1 LRTAHLAV
9 AVFAS
14 LTLGAAPKPNAAATT
29 DTLGGPA
36 RWLTYVSTDKPIYK
50 TGETVYV
57 RGVVL
62 DAANH
67 APLLAGGHQ
76 PQIEIKGPKGESAA
90 GGSTIVQDGSF
101 GFSCTPGSVR
111 GPLDRLVAT
120 LSAATK
126 DRVLVVGSSH
136 GRPPTALVLALTA
149 WPERDAVMPF
159 RNGRPDP
166 LCAIY
171 RRARVLDAAQ
181 EAIALGATALEDV
194 LAGLDTGRVD
204 GRDLVAIDPPREPA

>member
-1 LRTAHLAV
+1 LNDPASRTAGRIANV
-9 AVFAS
+9 TAAVFVEQGFEGDAAAFAS
-14 LTLGAAPKPNAAATT
+14 ELERLFEEVLVIHPDAAPEK
-29 DTLGGPA
+29 
-36 RWLTYVSTDKPIYK
+36 R
-50 TGETVYV
+50 
-57 RGVVL
+57 
-62 DAANH
+62 
-67 APLLAGGHQ
+67 
-76 PQIEIKGPKGESAA
+76 
-90 GGSTIVQDGSF
+90 
-101 GFSCTPGSVR
+101 TPGSVR